1 MSTALERVI
10 AEQQAKI
17 DRLEARLDSDLEY
30 ARRAQE
36 SLLEIFQRAASVA
49 DWWKLRDCW
58 KDDKSREWQ
67 EFVVMRLALR
77 TSLREYGFCATCHS
91 MTCECGDD

>member
-10 AEQQAKI
+10 AEQQAEI
-17 DRLEARLDSDLEY
+17 DRLKARLDRDLQY
-30 ARRAQE
+30 ARVRDE

-49 DWWKLRDCW
+49 EWRGLADCW
-58 KDDKSREWQ
+58 KKDKEPEWQ
-67 EFVVMRLALR
+67 KFVTARLALR
-77 TSLREYGFCATCHS
+77 TALREHGFCTTCHS